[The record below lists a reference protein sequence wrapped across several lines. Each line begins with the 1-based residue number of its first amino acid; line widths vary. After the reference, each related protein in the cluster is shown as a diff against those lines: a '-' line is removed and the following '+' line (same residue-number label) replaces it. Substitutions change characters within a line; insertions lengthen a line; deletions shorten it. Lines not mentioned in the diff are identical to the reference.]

1 MKRRQLRGSI
11 ALAVAFTLGAT
22 AACTSSHHGVRGT
35 PAAASNAV
43 EDPASATGP
52 SPTTT
57 PPATPAPG
65 PLTPPAAATS
75 PATAAAPATA
85 APATTGES
93 EPAGSD
99 SGSSGSAGATSPAG
113 AEGAT
118 PATTRECP
126 IATSEAVASS
136 YGGTVGTESAGT
148 SPIGNPICQF
158 SLTRSNTGDP
168 GHITIALNASM
179 SAATFAKI
187 KRQAQ
192 GAVSMPGIDAS
203 AFYVPATLTMQF
215 LKGHNAVVIQAD
227 LRAPHGLPRDPD
239 RIRGDTAVLARAIA
253 ANL

>member
-1 MKRRQLRGSI
+1 MKKRQLRASI

-43 EDPASATGP
+43 QAPASATGL
-52 SPTTT
+52 SPTR
-57 PPATPAPG
+57 PATTAPG

-75 PATAAAPATA
+75 PATAAARP
-85 APATTGES
+85 PATTGES
-93 EPAGSD
+93 DRAASD

-158 SLTRSNTGDP
+158 SLTRSNAGDP
-168 GHITIALNASM
+168 GRITIALNASM

-192 GAVSMPGIDAS
+192 GAVSTPGIGAS

-239 RIRGDTAVLARAIA
+239 RVRGDTVVLARAIA